1 MQDLQDLQETQEIKR
16 IESYSLLE
24 FAEKLQE
31 AFLEGYRLDVGS
43 NENAPISFGSFQTC
57 GMVRKGTAAV
67 EAAVEVVEE
76 AAPAVEEAVE
86 VAVDSTAA
94 VVEEVIEEV
103 KE

>member
-1 MQDLQDLQETQEIKR
+1 MQDTQETQDMQEIKR

-57 GMVRKGTAAV
+57 GMVRKGTTAVDTVVVAV
-67 EAAVEVVEE
+67 EAPSVVAEATEEATEVV
-76 AAPAVEEAVE
+76 
-86 VAVDSTAA
+86 S
-94 VVEEVIEEV
+94 
-103 KE
+103 KKKK

>member
-1 MQDLQDLQETQEIKR
+1 MQNTQETQEIKR

-67 EAAVEVVEE
+67 DTVVVAVEAPSVVAEATEE
-76 AAPAVEEAVE
+76 ATE
-86 VAVDSTAA
+86 VVT
-94 VVEEVIEEV
+94 
-103 KE
+103 KKKK

>member
-1 MQDLQDLQETQEIKR
+1 MQNTQETQEIKR

-31 AFLEGYRLDVGS
+31 AFLEGYRLDIGS

-67 EAAVEVVEE
+67 DTVVVAVEAPSVVAE
-76 AAPAVEEAVE
+76 ATVEATE
-86 VAVDSTAA
+86 VVS
-94 VVEEVIEEV
+94 
-103 KE
+103 KKKK

>member
-1 MQDLQDLQETQEIKR
+1 MQNTQETQEIKR

-67 EAAVEVVEE
+67 DTVVVAVEAPSVVAEATEE
-76 AAPAVEEAVE
+76 ATE
-86 VAVDSTAA
+86 VVS
-94 VVEEVIEEV
+94 
-103 KE
+103 KKKK

>member
-1 MQDLQDLQETQEIKR
+1 MQDTQETQETQETQDMQEIKR

-67 EAAVEVVEE
+67 DTVVVAVEAPSVVAE
-76 AAPAVEEAVE
+76 ATE
-86 VAVDSTAA
+86 VVS
-94 VVEEVIEEV
+94 
-103 KE
+103 KKKK